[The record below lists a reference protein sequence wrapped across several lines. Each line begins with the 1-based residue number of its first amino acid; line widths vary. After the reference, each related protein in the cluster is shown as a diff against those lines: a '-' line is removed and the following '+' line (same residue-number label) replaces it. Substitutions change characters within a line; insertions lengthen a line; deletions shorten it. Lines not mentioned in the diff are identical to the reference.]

1 MILCEDLAYKESLI
15 LQDIERSIKIFA
27 AVDKIT
33 EAIKNPRRLN
43 ILIQCRNIEESYFSI
58 YSSICIFLA
67 EAKELIPNDIDV
79 KELSHQYMRMIKTLI
94 ENQRHGLPNSLFG
107 GLSDVGFGLHSLS
120 TVANYHKNFID
131 SLNELILDSSKKNIK
146 EYKRNLDDV
155 KISSFD
161 TISGLT
167 GILVYLLFYKDEK
180 DIRNHIK
187 EALSYLVS
195 LTHDREVYGHL
206 VPNYYISSK
215 NQLLDIEKD
224 IYVNGNFNF
233 GLSHGTAGILAALSI
248 ALLEGVEVI
257 GQKRAIERIL
267 DDLKRFHYVDNNGAI
282 YWPGIIKFEDYINGH
297 CIINGKR
304 AGWCYGS
311 PGIARAMYIAGN
323 AIDDKEA
330 IELSLKAI
338 DGLCNMKEEDWKLN
352 SPTICH
358 GYAGLLTVVQAM
370 YKDTGN
376 DKYKECVDRLI
387 EIILSLYEENSV
399 FGFKDVNYLDKNDK
413 GIYELVRE
421 DRIGLLQG
429 SIGVTLAL
437 LTAIRGARTN
447 WLRHLLI
454 T

>member
-94 ENQRHGLPNSLFG
+94 ENQRQGLPNSLFG

-146 EYKRNLDDV
+146 KYKRNLDDV

-267 DDLKRFHYVDNNGAI
+267 DLGF
-282 YWPGIIKFEDYINGH
+282 
-297 CIINGKR
+297 GK
-304 AGWCYGS
+304 
-311 PGIARAMYIAGN
+311 
-323 AIDDKEA
+323 
-330 IELSLKAI
+330 
-338 DGLCNMKEEDWKLN
+338 
-352 SPTICH
+352 
-358 GYAGLLTVVQAM
+358 
-370 YKDTGN
+370 
-376 DKYKECVDRLI
+376 
-387 EIILSLYEENSV
+387 
-399 FGFKDVNYLDKNDK
+399 
-413 GIYELVRE
+413 
-421 DRIGLLQG
+421 
-429 SIGVTLAL
+429 
-437 LTAIRGARTN
+437 
-447 WLRHLLI
+447 
-454 T
+454 